1 MPVKSLLSPQTE
13 TMLNEAF
20 AAELNAAY
28 LYRHVAIQ
36 LKRAG
41 WRGAASYFAAE
52 SHEEGEHATRLS
64 DYMDGRGS
72 MAEVPQIDA
81 PDEPV
86 EDLRDA
92 VEVAYAT
99 EVELEA
105 SYVKW
110 YGACKCET
118 TKQFLLGFLSE
129 QRASVSKYS
138 DLIARLDAI
147 ENDKCAMLM
156 LDKEMA
162 V

>member
-1 MPVKSLLSPQTE
+1 MPVKSLLSAQTE
-13 TMLNEAF
+13 SMLNEAF
-20 AAELNAAY
+20 AAELNAAH
-28 LYRHVAIQ
+28 LYRYVALQ

-41 WRGAASYFAAE
+41 WHGAASYFAEE

-72 MAEVPQIDA
+72 MAEVPRMDA
-81 PDEPV
+81 PNEPV

-105 SYVKW
+105 SYAKW

-118 TKQFLLGFLSE
+118 TKQFMLWFLEE
-129 QRASVSKYS
+129 QRKSVAKYG

-156 LDKEMA
+156 IDKEMA